1 MRIIVNLLN
10 SNENQK
16 LVTFGSK
23 IFKDITL
30 VFKGEDKLM
39 EFYGKNLKVKQ
50 ENPSNSHFWWIVLI
64 ILILSVIGYFV
75 YKYSNKQLEIE
86 EPLTSTQVV

>member
-30 VFKGEDKLM
+30 VFKGEDKLL
-39 EFYGKNLKVKQ
+39 EFYGKNLRVYE
-50 ENPSNSHFWWIVLI
+50 ENP
-64 ILILSVIGYFV
+64 
-75 YKYSNKQLEIE
+75 
-86 EPLTSTQVV
+86 T